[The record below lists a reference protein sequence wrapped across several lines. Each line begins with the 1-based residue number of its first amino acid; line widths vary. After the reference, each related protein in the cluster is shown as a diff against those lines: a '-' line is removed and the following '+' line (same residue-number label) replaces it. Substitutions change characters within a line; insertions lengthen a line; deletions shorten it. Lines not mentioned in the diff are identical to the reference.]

1 MLRIILLLPLFLLAA
16 ITTQVQAQT
25 TLSDTERAALCP
37 TRTQFMVQA
46 AKKWTV
52 SGYKVFLPDFGVD
65 SVRVL
70 LRPAKDGNGYK
81 PMVRVAR
88 MTPAGWVFRA
98 VPKKDWGKYVKTK
111 NLDI

>member
-1 MLRIILLLPLFLLAA
+1 MRKILSLLPLFLLAA
-16 ITTQVQAQT
+16 IVTAQT
-25 TLSDTERAALCP
+25 PITEDVRAELFP
-37 TRTQFMVQA
+37 TRSQFLAKA

-81 PMVRVAR
+81 PTVRVAR
-88 MTPAGWVFRA
+88 MTPVGWVFRA
-98 VPKKDWGKYVKTK
+98 VPKKDWGKYVKAK